1 MLQIQTSNNIKTYS
15 ICLDYN
21 CTLSAP
27 HRCLD
32 KTQWLA
38 HLYSSNLWGADS
50 QNIQA
55 IHPSSGATLSSF
67 RKSIP
72 GVTAVSPGCSFC
84 ITGAALGCVHWSC
97 VSRTRFC
104 VIVATSCEST
114 DTSNTSN
121 TAFKGL
127 PTRILGCK
135 AWTASGGFCASFR
148 FGNTAKTKRVLDSKT
163 LLFAAEGQA
172 NAVQM

>member
-1 MLQIQTSNNIKTYS
+1 MLGQDPMIG
-15 ICLDYN
+15 
-21 CTLSAP
+21 
-27 HRCLD
+27 
-32 KTQWLA
+32 
-38 HLYSSNLWGADS
+38 SSNLWGADS

-72 GVTAVSPGCSFC
+72 CVTTVSPGCSFC

-135 AWTASGGFCASFR
+135 AWTASGGFCANFR

-163 LLFAAEGQA
+163 LFAAEGQA